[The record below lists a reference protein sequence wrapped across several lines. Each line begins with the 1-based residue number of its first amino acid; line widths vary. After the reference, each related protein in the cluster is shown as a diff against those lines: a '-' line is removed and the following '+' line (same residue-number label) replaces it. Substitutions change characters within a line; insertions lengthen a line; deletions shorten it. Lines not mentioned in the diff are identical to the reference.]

1 MASLQ
6 TNVIHTGDCRELASL
21 IPDNSV
27 DLVLTDPPF
36 GIGFQY
42 SNGYKDD
49 PETYLDLLRWIIKES
64 ERVVKDGGLV
74 FVFQAMSR
82 LRETWL
88 LFPEHSRLFS
98 AAKNF
103 VQMQGD
109 IPHAFDPVVFWRKEG
124 EPLSKGFGRD
134 FFVGNTANTNNRGL
148 ANADFHSCPR
158 PLDTI
163 TYMVDNF
170 CPADGIV
177 LDWFMG
183 SGTTALAAKMTGR
196 EYVGFEV
203 MQDTAEKARE
213 RVAKVNP
220 MPLRHLTQR
229 AADGGKAAAQDELF
243 G

>member
-1 MASLQ
+1 MQ
-6 TNVIHTGDCRELASL
+6 TNVIHIGDCRELASL
-21 IPDNSV
+21 IPDSSI

-49 PETYLDLLRWIIKES
+49 PKTYIDLLRWIIKES
-64 ERVVKDGGLV
+64 ERVVKDGGYI
-74 FVFQAMSR
+74 FVFQAINR
-82 LRETWL
+82 LRETWQI
-88 LFPEHSRLFS
+88 FPDESRLF
-98 AAKNF
+98 AGCKNF
-103 VQMQGD
+103 VQIKKNIIQYG
-109 IPHAFDPVVFWRKEG
+109 FDPAIFWKKCEG
-124 EPLSKGFGRD
+124 DFSPNGRD
-134 FFVGNTANTNNRGL
+134 WHIGNTANTKNRT
-148 ANADFHSCPR
+148 NDFHSCPR

-170 CPADGIV
+170 CPADGVV

-196 EYVGFEV
+196 EYIGFEI
-203 MQDTAEKARE
+203 MKDTAEKARE

-229 AADGGKAAAQDELF
+229 AADGGKAAAQNELF

>member
-1 MASLQ
+1 MQ
-6 TNVIHTGDCRELASL
+6 TNIIHTGDCRELASL
-21 IPDNSV
+21 IPDNSI

-64 ERVVKDGGLV
+64 ERVVKDGGYI
-74 FVFQAMSR
+74 FVFQAMTR
-82 LRETWL
+82 LRETWYH
-88 LFPEHSRLFS
+88 FPENSRIFS

-103 VQMQGD
+103 VQMYSGT
-109 IPHAFDPVVFWRKEG
+109 IAYSFDPVIFWKKEG
-124 EPLSKGFGRD
+124 DLFKPSGRD
-134 FFVGNTANTNNRGL
+134 HHVANTANTNNRGL
-148 ANADFHSCPR
+148 NEAGFHSCPR

-183 SGTTALAAKMTGR
+183 SGTTALAAKMTSR
-196 EYVGFEV
+196 EYIGFEV
-203 MQDTAEKARE
+203 MPETAEKARE
-213 RVAKVNP
+213 RVAKVHP
-220 MPLRHLTQR
+220 MPLRHLTKR
-229 AADGGKAAAQDELF
+229 AADGGKAAAQNELF